1 MRFSIQNL
9 KALMAALTATALAQ
23 AVLIYW
29 GFHSVGT
36 PIGDLDFAYRPW
48 IHNMV
53 TGHYILGINHPWVYP
68 VLALVP
74 IYAAWM
80 IGHVHHFVTGWYI
93 VEVAFQLIAVS
104 IFMKFGRASARLV
117 LVFWYLAF
125 MILLGPVSVSRLESF
140 AVPLALMALGQLLD
154 GKSGVIHSTINA
166 LIKVWPVVFIAS
178 IITTAKDRLRQLL
191 WALSISLGIV
201 LAALAIGGNLADI
214 FSFLSDQAKRNTQVE
229 SIFALPSLWYGAM
242 SHTQPVQ
249 YNPVMLTLE
258 VHGKYSHLGQVLSAP
273 LLILS
278 LSLAIALAY
287 LAAKKSTSVI
297 QVTALLS
304 FNLAL
309 ALIAFNKVGSP
320 QYIDWLIVPVL
331 FVAATRC
338 DFSKLYL
345 GAMAVISGLTAI
357 IYPEIYGQILTEQPL
372 GLSVL
377 TLRNLLVL
385 ALWVFTSVQLAR
397 LAIRGSR
404 STDQTRI

>member
-104 IFMKFGRASARLV
+104 IFMKFGRASTRLV

-214 FSFLSDQAKRNTQVE
+214 FSFVSDQAKRNTQVE

-287 LAAKKSTSVI
+287 LAAKKSTNVI

-404 STDQTRI
+404 SRDQTRI